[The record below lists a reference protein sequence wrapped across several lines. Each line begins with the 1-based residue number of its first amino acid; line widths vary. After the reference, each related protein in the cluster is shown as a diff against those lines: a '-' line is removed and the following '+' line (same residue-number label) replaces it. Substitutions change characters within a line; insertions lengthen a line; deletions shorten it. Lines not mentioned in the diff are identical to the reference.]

1 MLEQRKH
8 YSLDRTQADSP
19 SPAAPNPASS
29 ALKLKTLQELALA
42 LLREVESLKSE
53 ETSAGKSQVNFA
65 EAVRR
70 FETDL
75 IRWALMH
82 TGGHQRRAA
91 KMLNIKVTTLNA
103 KIKRYGIRPHTLPP
117 SGGGNVVD
125 FNPDARQSGQ
135 PRQET

>member
-8 YSLDRTQADSP
+8 YALDHSQAETTVMTPD
-19 SPAAPNPASS
+19 PASS
-29 ALKLKTLQELALA
+29 SLKLKTLKELTLA
-42 LLREVESLKSE
+42 LLREVESFKGE
-53 ETSAGKSQVNFA
+53 ETYEGRPNVNFA

-91 KMLNIKVTTLNA
+91 RLLNIKVTTLNA
-103 KIKRYGIRPHTLPP
+103 KIKRYGIRPHALPAA
-117 SGGGNVVD
+117 SGNVVD
-125 FNPDARQSGQ
+125 FNPEARQNTRTSEQG
-135 PRQET
+135 